1 MIINSKTDLMKIL
14 VASGSRFI
22 GYNLPKFI
30 LEKKFKV
37 IGLDNINDYYST
49 QLKNDCLK
57 QLKKVNNF

>member
-1 MIINSKTDLMKIL
+1 MKIL

-22 GYNLPKFI
+22 GYNLSKFI

-37 IGLDNINDYYST
+37 ISLDNINDYYST
-49 QLKNDCLK
+49 QLKKDCLK